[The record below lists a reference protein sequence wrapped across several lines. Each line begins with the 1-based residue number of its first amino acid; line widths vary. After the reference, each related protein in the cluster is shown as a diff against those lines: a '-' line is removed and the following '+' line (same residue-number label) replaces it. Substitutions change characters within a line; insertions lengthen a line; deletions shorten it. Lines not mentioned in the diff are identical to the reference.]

1 MESIVTTMVGRE
13 SEREALSAFV
23 AAAGGRALVLRGDAG
38 VGKSALLDHV
48 VARAA
53 AESHRVIR
61 AAGVEAESELPFAGL
76 HQFLYPLLSH
86 LDRLDEAHRGS
97 STSSSAGPRTL
108 RPRS

>member
-1 MESIVTTMVGRE
+1 M
-13 SEREALSAFV
+13 
-23 AAAGGRALVLRGDAG
+23 LRGDAG